1 MKLENE
7 AAMQDRAEHAQTSIS
22 RYRTEMQRTWILL
35 RGIIALASGVIV
47 LSGCD
52 IGSGGMIFS
61 DNRPEETIPMR
72 AVPTERAWI
81 NAPEAQMV
89 LQRELPR
96 ATEQRISLR
105 NRTLV
110 PGDNIMVSRTRSGMR
125 ARGPLRFEEWVRW
138 VGEIPAPFADVTSGE
153 MISDSD
159 ELGSYLWTEERF
171 GNDTICVLGIR
182 RVDSSMRQIPSGDDV
197 MDVMLRNC
205 VAGTA
210 EDALQPL
217 LAGSI
222 TSPALAQVGS
232 GESRLISPLSGPTIP

>member
-1 MKLENE
+1 
-7 AAMQDRAEHAQTSIS
+7 MQDRAEHAQASASGYHTKA
-22 RYRTEMQRTWILL
+22 QRTWIML
-35 RGIIALASGVIV
+35 RGILALVSGVIV

-61 DNRPEETIPMR
+61 DNRPEDIIPMR
-72 AVPTERAWI
+72 AVRAEQAWI

-96 ATEQRISLR
+96 TTEQRISLR

-110 PGDNIMVSRTRSGMR
+110 PGDNLMALRTRSGLR
-125 ARGPLRFEEWVRW
+125 ARGPLRFEELVRW
-138 VGEIPAPFADVTSGE
+138 VGEIPAPFANVTPGE

-159 ELGSYLWTEERF
+159 ELGSYLWTEEAF
-171 GNDTICVLGIR
+171 GNDTLCVLGIR
-182 RVDSSMRQIPSGDDV
+182 RVDSSMRQIPSRDDV

-205 VAGTA
+205 VIGTA

-232 GESRLISPLSGPTIP
+232 GETRLISPLAGPTIP